1 MTQVNEGF
9 GSTSESYGG
18 PAADEDLAGGEP
30 PKKVRSIQ
38 EQIHDLHVA
47 VQGMASTADIQ
58 ELRRVHLELFRALE
72 EQRAAMVA
80 IESAIRELRRAL
92 TG

>member
-9 GSTSESYGG
+9 GSTSEPYVDTASRE
-18 PAADEDLAGGEP
+18 EDAGGEP
-30 PKKVRSIQ
+30 KKIRSIQ

-47 VQGMASTADIQ
+47 IQGLASAADVQ

-72 EQRAAMVA
+72 EQRAALVT
-80 IESAIRELRRAL
+80 IESAIRELRRLL